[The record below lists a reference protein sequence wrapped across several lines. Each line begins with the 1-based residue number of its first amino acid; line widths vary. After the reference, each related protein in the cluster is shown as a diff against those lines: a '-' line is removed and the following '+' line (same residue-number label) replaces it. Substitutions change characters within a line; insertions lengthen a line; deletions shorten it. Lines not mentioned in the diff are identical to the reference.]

1 MFDVQSQSG
10 TRSLRTH
17 ENKHLLQAEH
27 LTEPPALRKGTKK
40 NKSLFPPCAFQ
51 MASPPS

>member
-10 TRSLRTH
+10 TQSLRTH

-27 LTEPPALRKGTKK
+27 LAEPPALRKGTK
-40 NKSLFPPCAFQ
+40 NKSFFPPCAFQ
-51 MASPPS
+51 MASPRS